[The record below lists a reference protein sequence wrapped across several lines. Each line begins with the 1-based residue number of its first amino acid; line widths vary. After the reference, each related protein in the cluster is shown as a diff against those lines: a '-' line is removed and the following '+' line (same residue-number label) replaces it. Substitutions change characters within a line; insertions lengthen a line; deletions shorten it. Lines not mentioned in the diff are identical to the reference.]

1 MSRIETKHLFSENTS
16 PNIKRIV
23 MMKRSGIPISKRDE
37 EKLKRFSESVSMTLP
52 PPKHERD
59 RVQKSMIR
67 NGNDISDIEDEF
79 EDEEIFDQILR
90 EMGYGEDEED
100 EEYDIDENEDEEYDI
115 QTMTSSEI
123 KELIKTEVQ
132 NYFDNT
138 FENPDELDLNEIIE
152 NLTKK

>member
-79 EDEEIFDQILR
+79 EDDEIFDQILR
-90 EMGYGEDEED
+90 EMRYGEYE
-100 EEYDIDENEDEEYDI
+100 EDEEYDI